1 LSSHTARRCSGR
13 PGNVSLD
20 PRGIVKLVLLL
31 FLYNVPSER
40 ERMEQVRA
48 RLDFLWFLDFD
59 LNTESPDHSVLSQAR
74 ARWGT

>member
-1 LSSHTARRCSGR
+1 M
-13 PGNVSLD
+13 
-20 PRGIVKLVLLL
+20 LLL